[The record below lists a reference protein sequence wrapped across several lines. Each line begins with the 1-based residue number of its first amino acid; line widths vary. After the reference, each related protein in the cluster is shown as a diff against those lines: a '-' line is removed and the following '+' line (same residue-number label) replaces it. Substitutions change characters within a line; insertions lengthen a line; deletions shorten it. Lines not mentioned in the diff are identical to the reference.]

1 MNYELPYNLNIIFN
15 LETKWKR
22 RILLTYMQGMFTI
35 NEVIVFLRGVCV
47 CGILICCVVHLCPRA
62 RCHPPYKAAVAAAS
76 PFLSRYDPD

>member
-47 CGILICCVVHLCPRA
+47 WDFDLLCCALVSQGPL
-62 RCHPPYKAAVAAAS
+62 PPT
-76 PFLSRYDPD
+76 L